1 MGLFPNGDK
10 EGDKDCGLRK
20 RNEGDSARTVR
31 EFNQVS
37 NLKSVQLQ
45 LEYGI
50 TTITAAKCQRFIE
63 FMNYM

>member
-1 MGLFPNGDK
+1 MWTISMGLFPNGDK

-37 NLKSVQLQ
+37 NLCS
-45 LEYGI
+45 
-50 TTITAAKCQRFIE
+50 
-63 FMNYM
+63 

>member
-31 EFNQVS
+31 EFKLSTGSQ
-37 NLKSVQLQ
+37 QLM
-45 LEYGI
+45 LLN
-50 TTITAAKCQRFIE
+50 AKGL
-63 FMNYM
+63 